1 MWKHFTEWNHQN
13 LFVFVFCFVL
23 FCFSSNQR
31 WFRRFDLNN
40 GLVRN
45 HYIDVITSTMT
56 SQITSLTIV
65 LLNRLF
71 RRRSK
76 KTPKLCVTG
85 FCAGNS
91 PVTGE
96 FPAQRASNAD
106 NGSIWWRHHEKI
118 VKNSF
123 LLVYIF
129 IFWLSFHARLLLMVQ
144 FTISHNLHQ
153 WWPSNKLLCMAMMPQ
168 L

>member
-13 LFVFVFCFVL
+13 LFVFVNCFVL

-76 KTPKLCVTG
+76 KTSKLCVTG
-85 FCAGNS
+85 LCAGNS

-106 NGSIWWRHHEKI
+106 NGSIWWHHHEATSCCAWRWCPSSRMAVKI
-118 VKNSF
+118 GRYDVRT
-123 LLVYIF
+123 LAA
-129 IFWLSFHARLLLMVQ
+129 LSL
-144 FTISHNLHQ
+144 T
-153 WWPSNKLLCMAMMPQ
+153 
-168 L
+168 